1 MKKKNLICGILL
13 FSLLTGLTGCG
24 QVVTKT
30 ASIRDNQSVTY
41 YQTEAS
47 VDFCENSS
55 YEDYEYPV
63 YSNSTQSAKA
73 DRYAEEECYPFPR
86 FDPFNTE
93 EYSLNKENSFC
104 SVVSNP
110 LSTFAADVDTASYSN
125 FRRFVNEGFGIND
138 FPAGVVR
145 TEEMI
150 NYFTYNYDE
159 PKNNEIF
166 NVDSVISDCPWNK
179 DNKLLSIGINTKSMD
194 TREIPASNIVF
205 LIDVSG
211 SMQDTNKLPLIKEAM
226 SLLIEQFTKK
236 DRISIVT
243 YASGVQTILNGASGN
258 SQREINKALEKLIA
272 YGSTNGG
279 DGIKMAYDVA
289 EENFIK
295 GGVNRVIIC
304 SDGDFNVGLTSQAE
318 LYDLISEKKE
328 NGIFLSVLGFGMYN
342 YSDTNMETLA
352 DNGNGNYAYID
363 TLSEAKKVLIDEM
376 TSTFVTV
383 AKDVKLQV
391 EFNPA
396 TVSEY
401 RLVGYENRT
410 MAAKDFTDDSKDG
423 GELGAGHQVTV
434 LYEIVPYNGEENGSG
449 LKYQNNSLSD
459 KGRALDEYCTFSI
472 AYKDIDKDTSQYLEY
487 PINTKNYT
495 NNPDDDF
502 TFASMVAMTSLALQ
516 NSAYIEDFSREEAL
530 DEVISTIRKMDLND
544 EYKEEF
550 YDLCRDLKRH

>member
-47 VDFCENSS
+47 VDLCESSS

-73 DRYAEEECYPFPR
+73 DMYAEEECYPFPG

-125 FRRFVNEGFGIND
+125 FRRFVTEGFGIND

-211 SMQDTNKLPLIKEAM
+211 STN
-226 SLLIEQFTKK
+226 LLFHPVI
-236 DRISIVT
+236 
-243 YASGVQTILNGASGN
+243 
-258 SQREINKALEKLIA
+258 RELHPDKYKQPRMPRNK
-272 YGSTNGG
+272 
-279 DGIKMAYDVA
+279 
-289 EENFIK
+289 
-295 GGVNRVIIC
+295 NR
-304 SDGDFNVGLTSQAE
+304 
-318 LYDLISEKKE
+318 
-328 NGIFLSVLGFGMYN
+328 
-342 YSDTNMETLA
+342 
-352 DNGNGNYAYID
+352 
-363 TLSEAKKVLIDEM
+363 
-376 TSTFVTV
+376 
-383 AKDVKLQV
+383 
-391 EFNPA
+391 P
-396 TVSEY
+396 
-401 RLVGYENRT
+401 
-410 MAAKDFTDDSKDG
+410 
-423 GELGAGHQVTV
+423 
-434 LYEIVPYNGEENGSG
+434 
-449 LKYQNNSLSD
+449 
-459 KGRALDEYCTFSI
+459 
-472 AYKDIDKDTSQYLEY
+472 
-487 PINTKNYT
+487 
-495 NNPDDDF
+495 
-502 TFASMVAMTSLALQ
+502 
-516 NSAYIEDFSREEAL
+516 
-530 DEVISTIRKMDLND
+530 
-544 EYKEEF
+544 
-550 YDLCRDLKRH
+550 

>member
-47 VDFCENSS
+47 VDFCESS
-55 YEDYEYPV
+55 PFEDYEYPV

-73 DRYAEEECYPFPR
+73 DMYAEEECYPFPE

-93 EYSLNKENSFC
+93 EYSLNKKNSFC

-125 FRRFVNEGFGIND
+125 FRRFVTEGFGIKD

-258 SQREINKALEKLIA
+258 SQREINKAFEKLIA

-396 TVSEY
+396 TVYEY

-449 LKYQNNSLSD
+449 LKYQNNNLSD
-459 KGRALDEYCTFSI
+459 KGQALDEYCTLSI
-472 AYKDIDKDTSQYLEY
+472 AYKDIDKDTSKYLEY

-550 YDLCRDLKRH
+550 YDLCRDLKRN